1 MRPYGQQPTRL
12 PCPQDSLGKNTRV
25 GCHFLL
31 QGRADAH
38 LFLALHDLN
47 RCRVSPHRPGEEEFA
62 DKHFFLGCRPPH
74 CSRAEVPSSDQ
85 GPPAPLME
93 RHLLPSPAQPQQA
106 LLSGQHVLVS
116 WWPSRHFSLIPAL
129 LWRRSGARESH
140 RAHLSD
146 ASSLKREKYM
156 FLKSEVI
163 SSRGDAMNLWMITVG
178 DLLVTYWKLQI

>member
-1 MRPYGQQPTRL
+1 MHTFSL
-12 PCPQDSLGKNTRV
+12 PCMTWTDAGWVPTGWVKKSLLINTSSLAADHPSAPELRFLLLTRV
-25 GCHFLL
+25 
-31 QGRADAH
+31 
-38 LFLALHDLN
+38 
-47 RCRVSPHRPGEEEFA
+47 
-62 DKHFFLGCRPPH
+62 
-74 CSRAEVPSSDQ
+74 
-85 GPPAPLME
+85 
-93 RHLLPSPAQPQQA
+93 LLPLWWSSISSPAQ
-106 LLSGQHVLVS
+106 LSPSKLSYQDKEHVLVS

-163 SSRGDAMNLWMITVG
+163 SSRGDAMNLWMIAIG

>member
-1 MRPYGQQPTRL
+1 MSDSVQPHRQQPTRL

-31 QGRADAH
+31 QGRADTH

-62 DKHFFLGCRPPH
+62 DKHFFLGCRPPQ

-106 LLSGQHVLVS
+106 LLSSPGVLMAIKTLQPHPSTAVKTLWGQRKPQG
-116 WWPSRHFSLIPAL
+116 PS
-129 LWRRSGARESH
+129 
-140 RAHLSD
+140 
-146 ASSLKREKYM
+146 K
-156 FLKSEVI
+156 
-163 SSRGDAMNLWMITVG
+163 
-178 DLLVTYWKLQI
+178 